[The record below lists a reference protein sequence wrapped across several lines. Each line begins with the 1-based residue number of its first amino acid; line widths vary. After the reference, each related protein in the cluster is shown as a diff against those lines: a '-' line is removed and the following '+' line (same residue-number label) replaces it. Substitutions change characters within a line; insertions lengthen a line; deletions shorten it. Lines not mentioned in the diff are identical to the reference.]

1 MIKLDKQLAMDI
13 LLGCTLL
20 GTDGGGSLKKGIEI
34 LKKTMLKERK

>member
-20 GTDGGGSLKKGIEI
+20 GTGGGGSLKKKIG
-34 LKKTMLKERK
+34 RAHV